1 MAGGFQMI
9 TVDYRRVRAGGFQM
23 ITVDYRREEGGPGV
37 SK

>member
-1 MAGGFQMI
+1 MI